1 MRAQMWRTPTFPAPP
16 SLTAFP
22 RPASIVQCANF
33 LYRAPEL
40 QRRSAFR
47 LGSGGRRIFRMLSRT
62 SAFVLSTAVG
72 LLLGT
77 AQAQVPSSFRPPL
90 AVLRSSNAGGSIS
103 DAHALQAL
111 WYAAAEM
118 KIAADNIPRILVI
131 HSGRD
136 LAVAGGWP
144 WPTKYPNSGA
154 VLIEPTADGQKVY
167 YLCLLGP
174 P

>member
-1 MRAQMWRTPTFPAPP
+1 
-16 SLTAFP
+16 
-22 RPASIVQCANF
+22 
-33 LYRAPEL
+33 
-40 QRRSAFR
+40 
-47 LGSGGRRIFRMLSRT
+47 MLSRT

-131 HSGRD
+131 HGGRD

-174 P
+174 PADDLLAGGFVQILQMDRGGPVSEVGTLTKRVLSRLGSVVRVDELQKSTFATPRE